1 MLELKNI
8 KKDYPAGSGTVHALK
23 GITLDFRD
31 SEFVSILGP
40 SGCGKTTLLNIVG
53 GLDGYTDGDLIINGV
68 STKKYK
74 DRDWDTYR
82 NHSIGFVFQS
92 YNLIPHQSVLQNVE
106 IALTLSGVSKAERR
120 ARAKAALEKVGLGD
134 QFNKKPSQMS
144 GGQMQRVAIARALV
158 NDPDIILADEPTGAL
173 DTGTSVQVME
183 ILKEV
188 SKNKLVIMVTHN
200 PELADTYA
208 TRIIRV
214 KDGLVTDD
222 SDPYEAPAAAIADQE
237 TLDGGK
243 EKKSKKD
250 KKKQTSMSFFTALSL
265 SLNNLATKKGRT
277 LMTSFAGSIGII
289 GIALILALST
299 GINAFISQ
307 VQEDT
312 LSTYPLTIL
321 KSPQDMS
328 AMLSAM
334 TSVSDIEDYRDS
346 GKIYVDDSFGTMM
359 SAMSST
365 VENNLEAFKKYV
377 DENYDSIEQFV
388 TDIQY
393 TYDYDLQVFNVAY
406 KTDENGEIL
415 LDKDGNPISEARK
428 VGMETVF
435 EHMGDAFSGMSDL
448 MEMSG
453 GMSMGFDVFSEMI
466 DSDDILDQQY
476 EVIAGDWPSEYNEVV
491 LVVNSNNQISKMTL
505 YMLGMLDPDNIDGE
519 MKDLVEG
526 KYESEDIP
534 PYTYDDILGMSF
546 KLLTTSKFFQ
556 PTAKTYTV
564 TDENGNSVE
573 YPVWADV
580 REDFGY
586 DPVKFVTDNGID
598 IKISGIIRPK
608 DGAAATS
615 ISGAIG
621 YTKKLTNHILE
632 ENEISKVITQ
642 QKETPKFN
650 VLTGLAFERTKY
662 TRENIHELID
672 KIDNAT
678 MDMFYNYMTGFIKG
692 NEETS
697 NLLNVTRA
705 NINTMF
711 MLLPE
716 AEQASVLSKMISSAL
731 ENNPRGCDSIFAT
744 MSSMTGGITVTKKN
758 IYTLLPILNNME
770 TMPVITAIGIPGI
783 VGLANTDVVEKV
795 ISDINEN
802 HPEYAASPMGA
813 VTAKNLGMII
823 GSLPVDEQTAV
834 YKEIVDS
841 INEGNDTMLAI
852 LCSILSAQSGV
863 EINRANLAETLPTL
877 PPQAAML
884 SYVAVSGVPG
894 FADYASEEAMT
905 EVYAE
910 MNNHVMNLEVN
921 DKIFS
926 LLLVAMPDDQF
937 AQMEETLYGM
947 APQIDETYESVLEM
961 LDDEEKALPASIN
974 FFAKD
979 FESKDEI
986 EKFITAYNDAAEK
999 EGRDEDVIQ
1008 YSDIVGA
1015 LMSSVTIIVNAISY
1029 VLIAFVSISLVVSSI
1044 MIGIIT
1050 NISVLERTKEIGILR
1065 AIGASK
1071 KDISRVFNAETL
1083 IIGLSAGAIGILSTL
1098 LLCIPITAI
1107 VQYFTEIDNI
1117 RAILPWEGAIILVI
1131 ISMILTLIAGII
1143 PSRAAAK
1150 KDPVVA
1156 LRTE

>member
-1 MLELKNI
+1 
-8 KKDYPAGSGTVHALK
+8 
-23 GITLDFRD
+23 
-31 SEFVSILGP
+31 
-40 SGCGKTTLLNIVG
+40 
-53 GLDGYTDGDLIINGV
+53 
-68 STKKYK
+68 
-74 DRDWDTYR
+74 
-82 NHSIGFVFQS
+82 
-92 YNLIPHQSVLQNVE
+92 
-106 IALTLSGVSKAERR
+106 
-120 ARAKAALEKVGLGD
+120 
-134 QFNKKPSQMS
+134 
-144 GGQMQRVAIARALV
+144 
-158 NDPDIILADEPTGAL
+158 
-173 DTGTSVQVME
+173 
-183 ILKEV
+183 
-188 SKNKLVIMVTHN
+188 
-200 PELADTYA
+200 
-208 TRIIRV
+208 
-214 KDGLVTDD
+214 
-222 SDPYEAPAAAIADQE
+222 
-237 TLDGGK
+237 
-243 EKKSKKD
+243 
-250 KKKQTSMSFFTALSL
+250 
-265 SLNNLATKKGRT
+265 
-277 LMTSFAGSIGII
+277 
-289 GIALILALST
+289 
-299 GINAFISQ
+299 
-307 VQEDT
+307 
-312 LSTYPLTIL
+312 
-321 KSPQDMS
+321 
-328 AMLSAM
+328 
-334 TSVSDIEDYRDS
+334 
-346 GKIYVDDSFGTMM
+346 
-359 SAMSST
+359 
-365 VENNLEAFKKYV
+365 
-377 DENYDSIEQFV
+377 
-388 TDIQY
+388 
-393 TYDYDLQVFNVAY
+393 
-406 KTDENGEIL
+406 
-415 LDKDGNPISEARK
+415 
-428 VGMETVF
+428 
-435 EHMGDAFSGMSDL
+435 
-448 MEMSG
+448 
-453 GMSMGFDVFSEMI
+453 
-466 DSDDILDQQY
+466 
-476 EVIAGDWPSEYNEVV
+476 
-491 LVVNSNNQISKMTL
+491 
-505 YMLGMLDPDNIDGE
+505 
-519 MKDLVEG
+519 
-526 KYESEDIP
+526 
-534 PYTYDDILGMSF
+534 
-546 KLLTTSKFFQ
+546 
-556 PTAKTYTV
+556 
-564 TDENGNSVE
+564 
-573 YPVWADV
+573 
-580 REDFGY
+580 
-586 DPVKFVTDNGID
+586 
-598 IKISGIIRPK
+598 
-608 DGAAATS
+608 
-615 ISGAIG
+615 
-621 YTKKLTNHILE
+621 
-632 ENEISKVITQ
+632 
-642 QKETPKFN
+642 
-650 VLTGLAFERTKY
+650 
-662 TRENIHELID
+662 
-672 KIDNAT
+672 
-678 MDMFYNYMTGFIKG
+678 
-692 NEETS
+692 
-697 NLLNVTRA
+697 
-705 NINTMF
+705 
-711 MLLPE
+711 
-716 AEQASVLSKMISSAL
+716 
-731 ENNPRGCDSIFAT
+731 
-744 MSSMTGGITVTKKN
+744 MTGGITVTKEN

-947 APQIDETYESVLEM
+947 APQIDETYESVLEV
-961 LDDEEKALPASIN
+961 LDNEEKALPASIN

-979 FESKDEI
+979 FESKEEI